1 MCNFSKIWQ
10 IEQDY
15 EVIFPEKANLL
26 YEKWKVM
33 SACILTYAACV
44 APQWKKK
51 VGLDDKDTKQNL
63 NEGKY

>member
-1 MCNFSKIWQ
+1 MQFLNILQ

-26 YEKWKVM
+26 YEKWKVV
-33 SACILTYAACV
+33 SACILTYAASV

-51 VGLDDKDTKQNL
+51 VGLDEEYANQKL
-63 NEGKY
+63 SEGRY